1 MSVREPS
8 RGFLF
13 VVAAAALW
21 GTDALFRYWLAFE
34 MAAAKLVFLEHLVL
48 VVITL
53 PFLVFNRDKLRGLGP
68 ADWLAALLIG
78 AGSSALATVLFT
90 TAFQYGN
97 PTTPL
102 LLQKVQPLVAV
113 LGAWLILRERL
124 LPRFGLFLGI
134 AVIGAYLIA
143 FQDPFAVSVSEL
155 VPALLA
161 LGAAALWGMGTV
173 LGRRLAPKLPFAT
186 LTALRFG
193 IGLPAAAVILALRGE
208 MGTAFRVTLEEAGGV
223 TALALVPGL
232 LALLLYYRGLRSTP
246 ASAATIAELAF
257 PITATFIG
265 YVVFNRALSPSQWFG
280 MVVLVGT
287 ISMMTWLSRT
297 RDFSEVGILQ
307 PQTVASE
314 A

>member
-1 MSVREPS
+1 
-8 RGFLF
+8 
-13 VVAAAALW
+13 
-21 GTDALFRYWLAFE
+21 
-34 MAAAKLVFLEHLVL
+34 
-48 VVITL
+48 
-53 PFLVFNRDKLRGLGP
+53 
-68 ADWLAALLIG
+68 
-78 AGSSALATVLFT
+78 
-90 TAFQYGN
+90 
-97 PTTPL
+97 
-102 LLQKVQPLVAV
+102 
-113 LGAWLILRERL
+113 
-124 LPRFGLFLGI
+124 
-134 AVIGAYLIA
+134 
-143 FQDPFAVSVSEL
+143 
-155 VPALLA
+155 
-161 LGAAALWGMGTV
+161 MGTV
-173 LGRRLAPKLPFAT
+173 LGRRLASAPFAT
-186 LTALRFG
+186 LTALRFESG
-193 IGLPAAAVILALRGE
+193 FLPPPSSWLRGE